1 MLAVLIVVAVAVVVL
16 VVLVSAL
23 IKLMWRV
30 AEPNEA
36 LVISGAGAVGGE
48 LSGQGDAETP
58 TYKIAV
64 GKGALVIPG
73 LQTVRKL
80 SLNARKADLGVET
93 VTTQGVPVQVRG
105 VVVYKVG
112 NTPREIANAASRFLG
127 EDSQT
132 MESTVH
138 EVFSGHLRSILG
150 GLTMEEI
157 IRDRARLA
165 SETRNSSA
173 EEMET
178 LGLKID
184 SLQIQE
190 VDDPSGYIEN
200 LAAPHQAA
208 VERDARIAAAEA
220 NRAATEKEQAAAA
233 AAASAIAESEIAQS
247 KVKAQS
253 DQARAQAEQAGP
265 LAQAQAQKDVVVQ
278 QTEVAKLEAERRE
291 MELQTETVKPAEA
304 QRDARVAAAEA
315 KARETE
321 LEAGANAKRVE
332 IEAAANAKRVEL
344 EAGAEAS
351 ATERTGRAKAAAIQA
366 TGEAEAAATAA
377 KLGAEAEGIEKRA
390 VALEK
395 NNEAVIAQTLAEKA
409 PELVRAAAESFKGI
423 DNLTVLNGAEGMS
436 GMAREAMGLGLGV
449 MPLVR
454 SFLKNGDGK
463 ENGRPKDGVERQAPS
478 A

>member
-1 MLAVLIVVAVAVVVL
+1 VITLLIVIAVAAVAAVAL
-16 VVLVSAL
+16 VAAL
-23 IKLMWRV
+23 IKLTWRV

-36 LVISGAGAVGGE
+36 LVISGAGAVGGV
-48 LSGQGDAETP
+48 LSGEGDADTP
-58 TYKIAV
+58 SYKIAV

-80 SLNARKADLGVET
+80 SLNAKKADLAVQT
-93 VTTQGVPVQVRG
+93 VTSQGVPVSVRG
-105 VVVYKVG
+105 VVIYKVG

-127 EDSQT
+127 EDEQT
-132 MESTVH
+132 MASTVN
-138 EVFSGHLRSILG
+138 ELFSGHLRSILG

-157 IRDRARLA
+157 IRDRARMS
-165 SETRNSSA
+165 SETRSSSA

-190 VDDPSGYIEN
+190 VDDPSGYIQN

-233 AAASAIAESEIAQS
+233 AGAKAIADSEIAQS
-247 KVKAQS
+247 HVKAQA
-253 DQARAQAEQAGP
+253 DTARSQAEQAGP
-265 LAQAQAQKDVVVQ
+265 LAQAQAQKQVVVE
-278 QTEVAKLEAERRE
+278 QTEVAKLQAARRE

-304 QRDARVAAAEA
+304 ERDARIAAAEA
-315 KARETE
+315 KAREVE
-321 LEAGANAKRVE
+321 LDAGAQAKRVE
-332 IEAAANAKRVEL
+332 IEAGANAKKVEL
-344 EAGAEAS
+344 EATAQARATEQTGLAKAS
-351 ATERTGRAKAAAIQA
+351 ATRA

-390 VALEK
+390 AALEK

-409 PELVRAAAESFKGI
+409 PELVRAAAESFRGI
-423 DNLTVLNGAEGMS
+423 DNLTVFNGAEGMT
-436 GMAREAMGLGLGV
+436 GMAGEVMKLGLGV
-449 MPLVR
+449 MPLVQQM
-454 SFLKNGDGK
+454 LKNGNA
-463 ENGRPKDGVERQAPS
+463 NGEKPKDE
-478 A
+478 

>member
-1 MLAVLIVVAVAVVVL
+1 VITFLIVIAIAVVAAVAL
-16 VVLVSAL
+16 VAAL
-23 IKLMWRV
+23 IKLTWRV

-36 LVISGAGAVGGE
+36 LVISGAGAVGGV
-48 LSGQGDAETP
+48 LSGEGDSETP
-58 TYKIAV
+58 SYKIAV

-80 SLNARKADLGVET
+80 SLNAKKADLAVQT
-93 VTTQGVPVQVRG
+93 VTSQGVPVSVRG
-105 VVVYKVG
+105 VVIYKVG

-127 EDSQT
+127 EDEQT
-132 MESTVH
+132 MASTVN
-138 EVFSGHLRSILG
+138 ELFSGHLRSILG

-157 IRDRARLA
+157 IRDRARMS
-165 SETRNSSA
+165 SETRSSSA

-190 VDDPSGYIEN
+190 VDDPSGYIQN

-233 AAASAIAESEIAQS
+233 AGAKAIADSEIAQS
-247 KVKAQS
+247 HVKAQA
-253 DQARAQAEQAGP
+253 DTARSQAEQAGP
-265 LAQAQAQKDVVVQ
+265 LAQAQAQKQVVVE
-278 QTEVAKLEAERRE
+278 QTEVAKLQAARRE

-304 QRDARVAAAEA
+304 ERDARIAAAEA
-315 KARETE
+315 KAREVE
-321 LEAGANAKRVE
+321 LDAGAQAKRVE
-332 IEAAANAKRVEL
+332 IEAGANAKKVEL
-344 EAGAEAS
+344 EATAQARATEQTGLAKAS
-351 ATERTGRAKAAAIQA
+351 ATRA

-390 VALEK
+390 AALEK

-409 PELVRAAAESFKGI
+409 PELVRAAAESFRGI
-423 DNLTVLNGAEGMS
+423 DNLTVFNGAEGMT
-436 GMAREAMGLGLGV
+436 GMAGEVMKLGLGV
-449 MPLVR
+449 MPLVQQM
-454 SFLKNGDGK
+454 LKNGNA
-463 ENGRPKDGVERQAPS
+463 NGEKPKDE
-478 A
+478 

>member
-1 MLAVLIVVAVAVVVL
+1 VITLLIVIAIAAVAAIAL
-16 VVLVSAL
+16 VAAL
-23 IKLMWRV
+23 IKLTWRV

-36 LVISGAGAVGGE
+36 LVISGAGAVGGV

-58 TYKIAV
+58 SYKIAV

-80 SLNARKADLGVET
+80 SLNAKKADLAVQT
-93 VTTQGVPVQVRG
+93 VTSQGVPVSVRG
-105 VVVYKVG
+105 VVIYKVG

-127 EDSQT
+127 EDEQT
-132 MESTVH
+132 MASTVN
-138 EVFSGHLRSILG
+138 ELFSGHLRSILG

-157 IRDRARLA
+157 IRDRARMS
-165 SETRNSSA
+165 SETRSSSA

-190 VDDPSGYIEN
+190 VDDPSGYIQN

-233 AAASAIAESEIAQS
+233 AGAKAIADSEIAQS
-247 KVKAQS
+247 HVKAQA
-253 DQARAQAEQAGP
+253 DTARSQAEQAGP
-265 LAQAQAQKDVVVQ
+265 LAQAQAQKQVVVE
-278 QTEVAKLEAERRE
+278 QTEVAKLQAARRE

-304 QRDARVAAAEA
+304 ERDARIAAAEA
-315 KARETE
+315 KAREVE
-321 LEAGANAKRVE
+321 LDAGAQAKRVE
-332 IEAAANAKRVEL
+332 IEAGANAKKVEL
-344 EAGAEAS
+344 EATAQARATEQTGLAKAS
-351 ATERTGRAKAAAIQA
+351 ATRA

-390 VALEK
+390 AALEK

-409 PELVRAAAESFKGI
+409 PELVRAAAESFRGI
-423 DNLTVLNGAEGMS
+423 DNLTVFNGAEGMT
-436 GMAREAMGLGLGV
+436 GMAGEVMKLGLGV
-449 MPLVR
+449 MPLVQQM
-454 SFLKNGDGK
+454 LKNGNA
-463 ENGRPKDGVERQAPS
+463 NGEKPKDE
-478 A
+478 